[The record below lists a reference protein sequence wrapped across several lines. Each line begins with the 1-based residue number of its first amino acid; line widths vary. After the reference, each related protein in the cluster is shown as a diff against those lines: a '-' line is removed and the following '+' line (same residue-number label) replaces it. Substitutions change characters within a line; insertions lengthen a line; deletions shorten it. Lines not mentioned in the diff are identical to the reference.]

1 MVDRE
6 RIRALFGVSDCFAP
20 AVSPSGDA
28 IAYRWA
34 GGGGTELRL
43 LNLSTGDDRRL
54 ASDLPPVN
62 REPLYWLP
70 DGDRLAS
77 IGGAVED
84 HALELVSREGERDR
98 LVDADGRVHL
108 FDTEPGAVW
117 YWAVDEATLYRH
129 PVGGDRTAVASVDPV
144 ATLSGGVSSERVAV
158 SRLEDGTV
166 APHVLHRETGEECRL
181 DDAAGWTAHARPWT
195 DEGRLLL
202 SPWYDS
208 GAGVYDLATDGFV
221 WRDESVGRPVA
232 ALSDGDV
239 LAVREW
245 TPVVGRDGDW
255 REFPVDGAAVASPMA
270 SEEVLL
276 PDGRAVLARM
286 SSTRPREF
294 VALDLADGD
303 AELLVAAEFGDVDP
317 EDVVTPER
325 VTYPSPDGE
334 AVDALLYR
342 PVTDAPA
349 PAVVTMYPP
358 QPDPTPGLDWSAQL
372 LVEAGYAVLWAG
384 HSGEPLAQDAHRE
397 YAAAGAWLADRPDV
411 DGERLAFYGH
421 SSGGEAAL
429 RQAFRH
435 PDAWAAVVDWAGFF
449 DMVWAAEAGELP
461 AGYVADLPD
470 YEADPD
476 LWRERSP
483 ATHAD
488 GLDVPLLAMYGRRD
502 SAVPLEHSRRLL
514 DAVPDDA
521 PLEYHEFDAGH
532 GTSGEFDVRVAV
544 WATILE
550 FLDRRLGS
558 PGDST

>member
-6 RIRALFGVSDCFAP
+6 RIRALFGVSDCYAP

-28 IAYRWA
+28 IAYRRA

-43 LNLSTGDDRRL
+43 LDLSTGNDRRL
-54 ASDLPPVN
+54 AGDLPPVN
-62 REPLYWLP
+62 WEPLYWLA
-70 DGDRLAS
+70 DGERLAS
-77 IGGAVED
+77 VGGAVED
-84 HALELVSREGERDR
+84 HTLELVSREGERDR
-98 LVDADGRVHL
+98 LVDADGRIHL

-117 YWAVDEATLYRH
+117 YWTVDDATLYRH

-144 ATLSGGVSSERVAV
+144 ATLSGGVAGDRVAV
-158 SRLEDGTV
+158 SRLDDGTV
-166 APHVLHRETGEECRL
+166 APHVLHRETGEERRL
-181 DDAAGWTAHARPWT
+181 DDAAGWTTHARPWT

-202 SPWYDS
+202 SPWYDP
-208 GAGVYDLATDGFV
+208 GAGVYDLATDGFA

-294 VALDLADGD
+294 VALDLTDGD

-342 PVTDAPA
+342 PATGAPA

-384 HSGEPLAQDAHRE
+384 HSGESLAQDAHRE

-411 DGERLAFYGH
+411 DGERIAFYGH

-435 PDAWAAVVDWAGFF
+435 PDAWTAVADWAGFF

-476 LWRERSP
+476 LWHERSP

-488 GLDVPLLAMYGRRD
+488 GLDVPLLTMYGRRD
-502 SAVPLEHSRRLL
+502 SAVPLEHGRRLL

-532 GTSGEFDVRVAV
+532 GASGEFGLRVAV